1 MCGIFGA
8 LFVPTLSAVNGQAAL
23 KTLFHRGPDA
33 QKLYEDP
40 KHRDVLLGHTRLAIL
55 DLSPLGE
62 QPMLSE
68 DKSIAVVFNGEIY
81 NHHELRT
88 ELEALGHKF
97 KSRSDTEVIVEGYR
111 AWGDSVIHR
120 LDGMFAICIYDQR
133 ERRALL
139 ARDRCGKKPLFYTSG
154 PNGVRF
160 ASEIKAIEAS
170 GLRLSIDEAA
180 LPSMLV
186 MGYNPAPGTMFK
198 EVKQL
203 PPASLVVVT
212 PTGVRLPRRFWHAPF
227 VEPAL
232 HDDLPTAKAM
242 VRSLVEAAVKRRLE
256 ADVPLGAFLSG
267 GIDSSIIVGLMS
279 QLSDRPVKTFSI
291 GFSGDPRY
299 DERHFARIAAKK
311 FHTEHTEFVVEPTAL
326 DLVESLVHLHDGP
339 FGDSSAIP
347 TSIVSRLTRE
357 HVTVAL
363 TGDGGDE
370 LFCGYTRFLAAE
382 VAEYLP
388 HSIRDLGMS
397 ASAHMGMGS
406 NMRSLWSRSTRFM
419 RVASRPLAE
428 RMMIWSGYFGHDL
441 HELIREDLRATLPIE
456 EPYRWNER
464 LINYRPE
471 ASVMSKILHHNFE
484 GYLPYDLLVK
494 ADRSSMLHS
503 IELRSPFLDTKLIEY
518 AARLPNRFRR
528 RGLRTKWLLK
538 EAFADLLPPEILNRG
553 KMGFGVPL
561 GTWFRSSL
569 KEYIDEHLG
578 PSARVFQYLNRS
590 YVQQVLQEHFS
601 NRADHGQRLWL
612 LLTLEVWLRSREK
625 YSA

>member
-8 LFVPTLSAVNGQAAL
+8 LFVSSPASVDGKAAL
-23 KTLFHRGPDA
+23 KSLFHRGPDV
-33 QKLYEDP
+33 QVLFEDP
-40 KHRDVLLGHTRLAIL
+40 KHHDVILGHTRLSII
-55 DLSPLGE
+55 DLSPLGA
-62 QPMLSE
+62 QPMFSA
-68 DKSIAVVFNGEIY
+68 DKTVAVVFNGEIY
-81 NHHELRT
+81 NHHELRN
-88 ELEALGHKF
+88 ELIALGHTF

-111 AWGDSVIHR
+111 AWGDSVVHR

-139 ARDRCGKKPLFYTSG
+139 ARDRCGKKPLFYSTG
-154 PNGVRF
+154 PDGIRF

-170 GLRLSIDEAA
+170 GLRLSVEERS

-186 MGYNPAPGTMFK
+186 MGYNPAPTTMYK

-203 PPASLVVVT
+203 PPASMMVVT
-212 PTGVRLPRRFWHAPF
+212 PHGTTPSRRYWHAPF
-227 VEPAL
+227 VEPTI
-232 HDDLPTAKAM
+232 HDDLPTAKHT

-279 QLSDRPVKTFSI
+279 QLSPRAVKTFSI
-291 GFSGDPRY
+291 GFSGDARF
-299 DERHFARIAAKK
+299 DETHFARIAAKK
-311 FHTEHTEFVVEPTAL
+311 FKTEHTEFVVEPTAL
-326 DLVESLVHLHDGP
+326 DLVESLVRMHDGP

-347 TSIVSRLTRE
+347 TSIVSKLTRE

-370 LFCGYTRFLAAE
+370 LFCGYTRFLASE
-382 VAEYLP
+382 FAEYIP
-388 HSIRDLGMS
+388 HSIRDMGQS
-397 ASAHMGMGS
+397 AAAHMGMGS
-406 NMRSLWSRSTRFM
+406 NMRSLWSRSTRFL
-419 RVASRPLAE
+419 RVASRPLAQ
-428 RMMIWSGYFGHDL
+428 RMMIWSGYFAHDL
-441 HELIREDLRATLPIE
+441 HELLRDDLRTSLPLE

-464 LINYRPE
+464 LINYRPD
-471 ASVMSKILHHNFE
+471 ADVMSRILHHNFE

-503 IELRSPFLDTKLIEY
+503 IELRSPFLDTRLIEY
-518 AARLPNRFRR
+518 AARLPNHYRR

-569 KEYIDEHLG
+569 REYIEEHLG
-578 PSARVFQYLNRS
+578 TNARVFQYLNRN
-590 YVQQVLQEHFS
+590 YVAQVLQEHFA

-612 LLTLEVWLRSREK
+612 LLTLEVWLRSREQ
-625 YSA
+625 